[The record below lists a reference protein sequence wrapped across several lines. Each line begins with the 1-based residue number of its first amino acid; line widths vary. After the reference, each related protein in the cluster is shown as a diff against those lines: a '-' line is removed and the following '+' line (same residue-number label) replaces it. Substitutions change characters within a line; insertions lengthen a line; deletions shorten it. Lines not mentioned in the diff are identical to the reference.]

1 MAVKPEVSEPG
12 QPSRFT
18 YATADTLLTYG
29 DIILVVGTVDDVE
42 RFAEAT

>member
-1 MAVKPEVSEPG
+1 VSEAG